1 MGHKVLIVEDEKSIR
16 RYLILSLKAS
26 GYNVLEAETGEEAV
40 RLAEWERPDIAL
52 IDIGLPGANGI
63 EVCQKLR
70 AMDEKMGLIMLTAR
84 SMLKDK
90 EEGFYAGADDYC
102 VKPCDIKELQMRMT
116 AVLRRLGKLEN
127 PRREHDI
134 VSGDFKLD
142 LDKHLFYKN
151 EELVNLSPT
160 EFALLR
166 LLMEN
171 PNQAFDRGE
180 LLDRIWGINYLGD
193 QKVVDVFI
201 RRIRV
206 KIADNMGNSPIAT
219 VWGKGYRW
227 QL

>member
-16 RYLILSLKAS
+16 RYLVLSLKAS
-26 GYNVLEAETGEEAV
+26 GYDILEAQTGEEAV
-40 RLAEWERPDIAL
+40 RLAEWERPDLAL
-52 IDIGLPGANGI
+52 IDIGLPGASGI
-63 EVCQKLR
+63 EVCRQLR
-70 AMDEKMGLIMLTAR
+70 AMDDKVGLIMLTAK

-90 EEGFYAGADDYC
+90 EDGFKAGADDYC
-102 VKPCDIKELQMRMT
+102 VKPCDIKELQMRME
-116 AVLRRLGKLEN
+116 AVLRRLGKLEYL
-127 PRREHDI
+127 RESNALC
-134 VSGDFKLD
+134 SGSYKMD
-142 LDKHLFYKN
+142 LDKHEFYKDK
-151 EELVNLSPT
+151 EVIGLSPT

-206 KIADNMGNSPIAT
+206 KIADEFGNSPVET

-227 QL
+227 RE

>member
-16 RYLILSLKAS
+16 RYLVLSLKAS
-26 GYNVLEAETGEEAV
+26 GYEVLEAQTGEEAV
-40 RLAEWERPDIAL
+40 RLAEWERPDLAL
-52 IDIGLPGANGI
+52 IDIGLPGASGI
-63 EVCQKLR
+63 EVCRQLR
-70 AMDEKMGLIMLTAR
+70 SMDEKVGLIMLTAK

-90 EEGFYAGADDYC
+90 EEGFKAGADDYC
-102 VKPCDIKELQMRMT
+102 VKPCDIKELQMRMQ
-116 AVLRRLGKLEN
+116 AVLRRLGKLEAMKQS
-127 PRREHDI
+127 DALC
-134 VSGDFKLD
+134 SGNYKMD
-142 LDKHLFYKN
+142 LDKHEFFKGN
-151 EELVNLSPT
+151 EVIGLSPT

-201 RRIRV
+201 RRVRV
-206 KIADNMGNSPIAT
+206 KIADESGNSPVET

-227 QL
+227 RE